1 MFTFKALYIHLQL
14 SLQSD
19 SWCRKIVNYIYKRNI
34 LVCLFVINQECFR
47 NFVSQFPGEGKNS
60 MNARILDPVMKLL
73 LSGKH
78 KFNLSKKWS
87 SSQSPC
93 VQCCRGGGRVR
104 GQQQDVRKRG
114 DAERAENT
122 DESAGG
128 HADVQRSD
136 GQARRRPA
144 ALVIGAGGWRQLG
157 SDRRLQAQGYRRK
170 GHPLPDSVQ
179 RHDQHVLR
187 VSGHSAGP
195 GQALAAIAAARAR
208 AAAAA

>member
-1 MFTFKALYIHLQL
+1 
-14 SLQSD
+14 
-19 SWCRKIVNYIYKRNI
+19 
-34 LVCLFVINQECFR
+34 
-47 NFVSQFPGEGKNS
+47 
-60 MNARILDPVMKLL
+60 MNARILDPVMTLL
-73 LSGKH
+73 LTGKH

-114 DAERAENT
+114 DAERAEDT
-122 DESAGG
+122 DKSAGG

-144 ALVIGAGGWRQLG
+144 ALAIGAGGWRQLG
-157 SDRRLQAQGYRRK
+157 SDCRLQAQGYWRK

-208 AAAAA
+208 AAAAAWGDGGDASTSALESRAGSQRGQQQPAKRVCHCWAVADPLFQSYIWKK